1 MFLRIVT
8 SNWIAVPVLIVAAL
22 LLVLLYI
29 RGMTTVAL
37 IGAGVLAI
45 AAYLILVGGRGG
57 DSGTDEPS

>member
-1 MFLRIVT
+1 VFLRIVT

-37 IGAGVLAI
+37 IGAGVLAV

-57 DSGTDEPS
+57 NSGTGEPS